1 MQIPTSLL
9 ALTATLT
16 FAVADPSFRFSEYG
30 NGDTTCSPDN
40 LISPSVSIDD
50 GFGGCKQFPANT
62 NSVQYALLEG
72 SRAGCIVKLFTN
84 NACNESADSEYAK
97 VQDDDPK
104 TPMTNFVAR
113 HVPAVGETKCQP
125 PIGGGWQSVQVTCP

>member
-84 NACNESADSEYAK
+84 NACNESADSE
-97 VQDDDPK
+97 
-104 TPMTNFVAR
+104 